1 MALSFAFDAAK
12 GETPDILARRREN
25 ADVLAARLFGS
36 APKNVG
42 EGLNMLG
49 QALIL
54 RQMQDENSAAMAAG
68 QASVPDW
75 LKGGGAPGMPAAPM
89 ATAPM
94 GNLPSMPQ
102 TGIVQNDGNAAPGT
116 VGMNQR
122 LADLAYDFIDDNPG
136 TSLSSGHRS
145 TEDQARLY
153 ANRAN
158 NPNPVAPPGSS
169 NHERGNAV
177 DIGGMTPG
185 MRQMLPQYGLAQ
197 PVRNDPPHVE
207 LARPTQLASNDATLP
222 VNAQE
227 AQGYAIPGQPAQR
240 GGSLFPSA
248 STADLAKA
256 LSNPWAKQ
264 YHGAIETE
272 LKMRADADKTTTVD
286 LGNEVGI
293 MRGGQIIRREPK
305 GEPNKAPS
313 FGVIGEDEY
322 GNKRYGWTDSKTRSV
337 TEYEPASG
345 TQPRSTLPPVP
356 AGVDPKKWRD
366 IHSERVT
373 NDSLPADDKATSGL
387 RNEIQGLPSYKNLS
401 QAAPVYKAM
410 SEAASRDN
418 RAADL
423 NLIYGFGKIMDPG
436 SVVRE
441 SEMTMAEKINTL
453 PQYLRATA
461 ESQLSGSGRLS
472 PEVRAQILQ
481 EANGRIQAYK
491 GLYDQDMGMYRG
503 IARDRRMKESH
514 VIPDFGTFEP
524 WQPPKAPVNSNQP
537 IVIDGY
543 TIKAR

>member
-1 MALSFAFDAAK
+1 MALSFAFDASR
-12 GETPDILARRREN
+12 GETPDLLARRREN
-25 ADVLAARLFGS
+25 ADVLAARMFGQ

-42 EGLNMLG
+42 EGLSMLG

-54 RQMQDENSAAMAAG
+54 RQMQDENSAAIAAG
-68 QASVPDW
+68 QATVPAF
-75 LKGGGAPGMPAAPM
+75 LRGGSDAMPSTSMAP
-89 ATAPM
+89 APM
-94 GNLPSMPQ
+94 GNLPAMPQ
-102 TGIVQNDGNAAPGT
+102 AGIVQNDGNAAPGT

-145 TEDQARLY
+145 TERQAQLY
-153 ANRAN
+153 ADRAN
-158 NPNPVAPPGSS
+158 NPNPVAPPGTSK
-169 NHERGNAV
+169 HERGMAV
-177 DIGGMTPG
+177 DIGGMNSAT
-185 MRQMLPQYGLAQ
+185 RAMLPQYGLAQ
-197 PVRNDPPHVE
+197 PVPNDPPHVE
-207 LARPTQLASNDATLP
+207 LARPTQLASNDPAAVP
-222 VNAQE
+222 VNASE
-227 AQGYAIPGQPAQR
+227 AQGYAIPGQTGQR

-256 LSNPWAKQ
+256 LTNPWAKQ
-264 YHGAIETE
+264 YHSAIETE
-272 LKMRADADKTTTVD
+272 LKMRADADKVSTID

-313 FGVIGEDEY
+313 FGVIGEDEF
-322 GNKRYGWTDSKTRSV
+322 GNKRYGWTDSRNRSV
-337 TEYEPASG
+337 TEYEAGG
-345 TQPRSTLPPVP
+345 TKPPSTLPPVP
-356 AGVDPKKWRD
+356 DGVDPKKWRE

-401 QAAPVYKAM
+401 QAAPVYRAM
-410 SEAASRDN
+410 AQAASLDD

-441 SEMTMAEKINTL
+441 SEMSMAEKINTL
-453 PQYLRATA
+453 PQYMRATV

-481 EANGRIQAYK
+481 QANIRIQAYK

-503 IARDRRMKESH
+503 IAKDRRMKESH
-514 VIPDFGTFEP
+514 VIPDFGSFEP
-524 WQPPKAPVNSNQP
+524 WQPKASSPVNSNQP